1 MKRYLWLIGFIS
13 LITIMSSSFS
23 AYLEEDDKQGKTTEI
38 IPRDRVMPPR
48 RGNEV
53 TSLIGRVTVGRPYS
67 QRNITIFPLYLSSIE
82 DDRRY
87 VTLDEAIDKGWLKI
101 YETGSGA
108 VSRIDVENRSDRH
121 IYMMAG
127 EILGGGKQ
135 NRTISKDVLLEPRGG
150 VVSVPV
156 YCVEQHR
163 WSSSGS
169 MNFGSAKSLAPMS
182 IRISIQSGG
191 SQGEVWKEVDSIQKT
206 NKIKSASGNFQEVY
220 EDKEVKRKLAEYDS
234 LRRLPRETIGAVIV
248 INGRIAGAEL
258 FCNEQ
263 LFADLWHKILKS
275 YSLDAITYKWDD
287 REDRHHW
294 SDLTTNDI
302 RRYLDSV
309 YNARFTDERAVD
321 AGFMYDISGAIS
333 GKALIYRRAVIH
345 LNLTG
350 NRIIPLR
357 EDLRNERRGG
367 DI

>member
-1 MKRYLWLIGFIS
+1 MKRYLCLIGFIS

-23 AYLEEDDKQGKTTEI
+23 AYLEEDDKQGKTAEI
-38 IPRDRVMPPR
+38 IPQDRVMPPR

-67 QRNITIFPLYLSSIE
+67 QRNMTVFPLYLSNIE

-87 VTLDEAIDKGWLKI
+87 VTLDKAIDRGWLKI
-101 YETGSGA
+101 YETGSGT
-108 VSRIDVENRSDRH
+108 VSRVDVENKSDH
-121 IYMMAG
+121 YIFMMAG

-135 NRTISKDVLLEPRGG
+135 NRTISKDVLLQPRGG

-163 WSSSGS
+163 WSSGS
-169 MNFGSAKSLAPMS
+169 SINFISAKSLAPIS
-182 IRISIQSGG
+182 IRNSIQSGG

-206 NKIKSASGNFQEVY
+206 NKIKSSSGNFQEVY
-220 EDKEVKRKLAEYDS
+220 EDKEVKRKLAEYDP
-234 LRRLPRETIGAVIV
+234 LGRLPRETIGAVIV

-258 FCNEQ
+258 FCNDE
-263 LFADLWHKILKS
+263 LFAELWHKILKS
-275 YSLDAITYKWDD
+275 YSLDAIGRGRDD
-287 REDRHHW
+287 REITHRYEDV
-294 SDLTTNDI
+294 TTGDVL
-302 RRYLDSV
+302 RFLDSV
-309 YNARFTDERAVD
+309 YNARFADERAVD

-333 GKALIYRRAVIH
+333 GKALIYRRSVIH

-350 NRIIPLR
+350 NEIIPLR